1 MLAERPVVLINV
13 LIGSIGAIGQSV
25 LLAKALVDYPF
36 KILEYPPSEFF
47 VWVGRF
53 ACLVSA
59 TSAIASVYVLRS
71 TKAYLIAAIPVVLCP
86 IYFWLVYNGFFFG
99 GGYGYARAVD
109 TESDLV
115 ATELMGYEF
124 GYQAISLS
132 GSGLI
137 IGLAIGGITFL
148 LLKRRAPR

>member
-1 MLAERPVVLINV
+1 
-13 LIGSIGAIGQSV
+13 
-25 LLAKALVDYPF
+25 
-36 KILEYPPSEFF
+36 
-47 VWVGRF
+47 
-53 ACLVSA
+53 
-59 TSAIASVYVLRS
+59 
-71 TKAYLIAAIPVVLCP
+71 VLCP
-86 IYFWLVYNGFFFG
+86 IYYWLVYNGFFFG
-99 GGYGYARAVD
+99 SGYARAVD